1 MEIPDTQLMQHLIQ
15 MEIYLLMTVVIVGYK
30 NLIHQDP
37 MLLNMAHIITVGLLD
52 GRGV

>member
-15 MEIYLLMTVVIVGYK
+15 MEIYSLMTVVTVGYK
-30 NLIHQDP
+30 NLIHRDP
-37 MLLNMAHIITVGLLD
+37 MLLNMVHIITAVLLD